1 MNRRQALSFLAASP
15 LSAKAVA
22 KEAAGKALA
31 GHLFGTGAVAASS
44 GRGVNAESPVACD
57 EGPPNWVLSL
67 LRERRQELEQK
78 MWAASEERMPASI
91 RAMKSWSPVV
101 KESAAKEA
109 RRTLLEIQELDFWDP
124 VAVALYL
131 KKHDMI

>member
-44 GRGVNAESPVACD
+44 GRSV
-57 EGPPNWVLSL
+57 
-67 LRERRQELEQK
+67 
-78 MWAASEERMPASI
+78 
-91 RAMKSWSPVV
+91 
-101 KESAAKEA
+101 
-109 RRTLLEIQELDFWDP
+109 
-124 VAVALYL
+124 
-131 KKHDMI
+131 